1 MRKSMHK
8 TAIIALTMAAM
19 SMNMV
24 TEAQAR
30 IGSSSS
36 SSSKP
41 SASPTRSTTS
51 PSRLGSGSSV
61 GMSRSSV
68 MNSVRSQP
76 RQAPAP
82 SYAPSYRQAQTAA
95 PAPSYAPSYRQAPAP
110 APAAP
115 APSQSQASASNK
127 RSWVAPAAAGVAAGA
142 LAGYA
147 LANSNNHP
155 QQAPAPQYQQQAPQY
170 QQPAPQYQQ
179 QAPAYADQAPAPAP
193 VYQQAAPAPAPVY
206 QQPAPA
212 APAYAAAPQQ
222 SSGGFGLGSLLILAL
237 LAAGAYFGYRR
248 YVASKGDFK
257 ADARRTGNAAKA
269 AGDAFKSS
277 FNGPATSAPAATNL
291 AKASAAQI
299 EQAELDRQADDLSAV
314 AQKFYKELQVLNNNG
329 DLVEL
334 RNRVGDDGVYNE
346 LAQAI
351 RSRTTPS
358 QTEVLSLN
366 SEIVGMTKEEGRYI
380 GSVRYEGMV
389 QEGPG
394 MSESFDEVFHFVKDV
409 GTQGSWKLAG
419 IEQVELA

>member
-8 TAIIALTMAAM
+8 TAIVALTMVAM
-19 SMNMV
+19 TMNMV
-24 TEAQAR
+24 GEAQAR

-41 SASPTRSTTS
+41 SASSSRLGSGSSMGMSRSTS
-51 PSRLGSGSSV
+51 SSRAGSGSSV
-61 GMSRSSV
+61 GMSRSTV

-82 SYAPSYRQAQTAA
+82 SYAPSYRQPQPAA
-95 PAPSYAPSYRQAPAP
+95 PAPSYSPSNRYAASPSQAAPAP
-110 APAAP
+110 A
-115 APSQSQASASNK
+115 K
-127 RSWVAPAAAGVAAGA
+127 RNSWVAPAAAGVAAGA

-147 LANSNNHP
+147 LANSGNNNHP
-155 QQAPAPQYQQQAPQY
+155 QQAPAPAPQY

-222 SSGGFGLGSLLILAL
+222 SSGGFGLGSLLILVL
-237 LAAGAYFGYRR
+237 LAAGAYFAYRR
-248 YVASKGDFK
+248 YVMTKGDFK

-277 FNGPATSAPAATNL
+277 FNGPAASAPAATSL
-291 AKASAAQI
+291 AKPSAAQN

-314 AQKFYKELQVLNNNG
+314 AQKFYKELQVLNNKG

-334 RNRVGDDGVYNE
+334 RNRVGDDDVYNG
-346 LAQAI
+346 LADAI
-351 RSRTTPS
+351 RNRTTPS
-358 QTEVLSLN
+358 QTEVLSLH

-394 MSESFDEVFHFVKDV
+394 MTESFDEVFHFVKDV
-409 GTQGSWKLAG
+409 GVQGSWKLAG
-419 IEQVELA
+419 IEQVEPA

>member
-1 MRKSMHK
+1 
-8 TAIIALTMAAM
+8 
-19 SMNMV
+19 MN
-24 TEAQAR
+24 
-30 IGSSSS
+30 
-36 SSSKP
+36 
-41 SASPTRSTTS
+41 
-51 PSRLGSGSSV
+51 
-61 GMSRSSV
+61 
-68 MNSVRSQP
+68 NVRSQP

-82 SYAPSYRQAQTAA
+82 SYAPSYRQTQ
-95 PAPSYAPSYRQAPAP
+95 
-110 APAAP
+110 PAAP
-115 APSQSQASASNK
+115 APNYSQSSRYAGSPSQAAPAPAK
-127 RSWVAPAAAGVAAGA
+127 RNSWVAPAAAGVAAGA

-147 LANSNNHP
+147 LANTGSSSQP
-155 QQAPAPQYQQQAPQY
+155 QQAPAPAPAPQY

-222 SSGGFGLGSLLILAL
+222 SSGGFGFGSFLILVL
-237 LAAGAYFGYRR
+237 LAAGAYFAYRR

-277 FNGPATSAPAATNL
+277 FNGPAASAPAATSL
-291 AKASAAQI
+291 AKGSAAQN
-299 EQAELDRQADDLSAV
+299 EQAELDRQADDLSVV

-334 RNRVGDDGVYNE
+334 RNRVGDDDVYNE

-351 RSRTTPS
+351 RTRTTPS
-358 QTEVLSLN
+358 QTEVLSLH

-394 MSESFDEVFHFVKDV
+394 MTESFDEVFHFVKDV
-409 GTQGSWKLAG
+409 GVQGSWKLAG